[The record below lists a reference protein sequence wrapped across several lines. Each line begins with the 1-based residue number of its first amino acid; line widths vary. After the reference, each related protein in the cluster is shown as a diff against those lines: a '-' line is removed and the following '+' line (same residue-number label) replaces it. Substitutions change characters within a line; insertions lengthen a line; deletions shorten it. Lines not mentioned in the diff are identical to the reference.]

1 MKRCDFCDRPAVVWD
16 DSVSLCAVHITG
28 LGRSLKVDEWSATAD
43 IVSLR
48 LQERQAEALEAIAKA
63 LTKEGS

>member
-16 DSVSLCAVHITG
+16 DKANLCAVHFTVVN
-28 LGRSLKVDEWSATAD
+28 RSLTTQEWNATVDIMD
-43 IVSLR
+43 MR